1 MSSNRLNY
9 DTCAYSQKTKESK
22 DCLNYV
28 LFKPKYENSKKC
40 KSASSDLK
48 QVQKTVVENELF
60 NLKRKSTLCSSKKFN
75 SKTAKKFTHTPPAV
89 CESIYYITPS
99 NLKKT
104 KSNGLPPINT
114 KLDCC
119 K

>member
-1 MSSNRLNY
+1 MSSNRLKY
-9 DTCAYSQKTKESK
+9 DTCAYSQQTKESK
-22 DCLNYV
+22 NYLNYL

-40 KSASSDLK
+40 KIASSDLK
-48 QVQKTVVENELF
+48 QVQKTVIENELF
-60 NLKRKSTLCSSKKFN
+60 NLNRKSTLCSSKKFN
-75 SKTAKKFTHTPPAV
+75 SKTSKKFTHTPPTI

-104 KSNGLPPINT
+104 KSNGLPPFNT
-114 KLDCC
+114 KLDCR